1 MLDDRSLLSYGRQ
14 WIDDEDIAAVV
25 EVLKSPALTQGPAV
39 SSFEKAL
46 CQETGAKYSVAVANG
61 TAALHLAVAALSV
74 EEGSSGV
81 TSPITFMASS
91 NALIHNRIAPIF
103 ADVVE
108 ATAAISAETI
118 RAVLRP
124 DTRVIIPVHFAGKAA
139 DMQEISRLARE
150 KKCSVIEDAAHA
162 LGSSYAD
169 GSRVG
174 GCRYSDMT
182 VFSFHP
188 VKTITTGEGGAV
200 MTNDPKLHERL
211 TCLRSHGI
219 VRDPALMSADPG
231 PWYHEMQHLG
241 FNFRLTDIQAVLGM
255 SQLRKLSRFAARRR
269 EIVRQYNAA
278 FSGLEHLRP
287 LLPDDDRTV
296 YHLYVVLMDFTRLG
310 MSRAEVMAALKDKG
324 IGTQVH
330 YIPVHT
336 QPYYQKTCGT
346 RSGDLPVAEKYYEK
360 CLSLPLFPAMTDED
374 IERVISAVVGLGK

>member
-1 MLDDRSLLSYGRQ
+1 MPVESNLLSYGRQ
-14 WIDDEDIAAVV
+14 WIDDEDIRAVI

-46 CQETGAKYSVAVANG
+46 CQRTGARYCVAVANG
-61 TAALHLAVAALSV
+61 TAALHLAVAALNV
-74 EEGSSGV
+74 KEGSSGI
-81 TSPITFMASS
+81 TSPITFMASA
-91 NALIHNRIAPIF
+91 NALIYNRLTPVF

-108 ATAAISAETI
+108 ATANISAETI
-118 RAVLRP
+118 HAVLRP
-124 DTRVIIPVHFAGKAA
+124 DTRVIIPVHFAGRAA
-139 DMQEISRLARE
+139 DMPEIFRLAQKR
-150 KKCSVIEDAAHA
+150 KCRVIEDAAHA

-174 GCRYSDMT
+174 GCSYSDMT
-182 VFSFHP
+182 IFSFHP

-200 MTNDPKLHERL
+200 MTNDPALYEQL

-241 FNFRLTDIQAVLGM
+241 FNFRLTDIQAALGI
-255 SQLRKLSRFAARRR
+255 SQLRKLSRFVARRR
-269 EIVRQYNAA
+269 EIVRIYNAA
-278 FSGLEHLRP
+278 FAGLEYLRP
-287 LLPDDDRTV
+287 LSTDDNRTA

-310 MSRAEVMAALKDKG
+310 MSRAEVMAVLKDNG

-336 QPYYQKTCGT
+336 QPYYRKTYGT
-346 RSGDLPVAEKYYEK
+346 RVGDHPIAERYYEQ
-360 CLSLPLFPAMTDED
+360 CLSLPLFPAMMDED
-374 IERVISAVVGLGK
+374 VERVISAVVQLM